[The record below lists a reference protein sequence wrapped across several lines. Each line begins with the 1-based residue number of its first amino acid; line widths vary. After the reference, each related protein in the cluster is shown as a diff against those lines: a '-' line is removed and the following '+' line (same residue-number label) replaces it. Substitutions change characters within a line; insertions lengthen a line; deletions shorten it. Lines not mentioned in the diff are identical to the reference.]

1 VLTLVMM
8 VVEFAA
14 GIITGSLMLI
24 SDAVH
29 MLSHAAALGISFLA
43 LMLAQRTAGQAFSYG
58 LYRVEILA
66 ALANGLTLAGFTVW
80 IAYESVQRILD
91 PVAVSAG
98 EVTIVALIGLAV
110 NVTTALILSRAGLE
124 DLNTKSAFLHMIGD
138 TLSSVAI
145 VAGGVLIYFTGWRL
159 VDPILSLVV
168 AFVIGRWSWGLL
180 RDSTL
185 ILMERKPAHVDLAEV
200 AEKLL
205 AEIPEIRAV
214 HDLHVWEITSQF
226 VCLSA
231 HIIVDDMPVKATQA
245 IRDSVNHVLEHDFG
259 IGHAVIQVEC

>member
-1 VLTLVMM
+1 MM

-14 GIITGSLMLI
+14 GILTGSLMLI

-29 MLSHAAALGISFLA
+29 MLSHAAALGTSFLA
-43 LMLAQRTAGQAFSYG
+43 LALAQRKTGPAFPYG
-58 LYRVEILA
+58 LYRAEILA
-66 ALANGLTLAGFTVW
+66 ALANGLTLAGFTAW
-80 IAYESVQRILD
+80 IVFEGVQRVLH
-91 PVAVSAG
+91 PVAVSGA
-98 EVTIVALIGLAV
+98 EVTVVAVVGLGV
-110 NVTTALILSRAGLE
+110 NLTTAVLLQRAGLD

-159 VDPILSLVV
+159 VDPILSVVV
-168 AFVIGRWSWGLL
+168 AFVIARWSWGLL

-185 ILMERKPAHVDLAEV
+185 ILMERKPSHVDLAEV
-200 AEKLL
+200 ENKLV
-205 AEIPEIRAV
+205 ADIPEVRAV

-231 HIIVDDMPVKATQA
+231 HVIVDDMSVKATEA
-245 IRDSVNHVLEHDFG
+245 IRESVNHLLEHDFG
-259 IGHAVIQVEC
+259 IGHAVIQLEC